1 MGLRGRRD
9 ILDANVSYDMQRL
22 FDPYNF
28 DHIPEE
34 ERLKIFKQRD
44 LPHIK
49 HYKAAVK
56 IFGGPPCRK
65 RVIVAPPMETPL
77 KHRLGL
83 YHNVFVPPAAPVL
96 NGSLKPLGQAVKE
109 PTAEEKAR
117 AAEDEKVAKYKSWIG
132 ERKKLRNDLDHIGL
146 NEEFLARKPDKTEL
160 EKRVQANF
168 KAVRLWQP
176 EPPTPPEVSLPPK
189 PLPEVPT
196 MVVPPPDG
204 LQLLD
209 KFLTLNRMRLMDL
222 FLLADKDKSWSISR
236 EELLNAVTSV
246 SHQQNVWGNILV

>member
-1 MGLRGRRD
+1 MAPTGRRD
-9 ILDANVSYDMQRL
+9 LLDADISYDMQRL

-28 DHIPEE
+28 DHISEE
-34 ERLKIFKQRD
+34 DRLKLFKQRN

-56 IFGGPPCRK
+56 IFGGPPR
-65 RVIVAPPMETPL
+65 RTRAIVAPPMETPL

-83 YHNVFVPPAAPVL
+83 YHNQFVPPAAPVL
-96 NGSLKPLGQAVKE
+96 NGSLKPLGEAVKQ
-109 PTAEEKAR
+109 PSAEEKAQ
-117 AAEDEKVAKYKSWIG
+117 AEEDEKVAKYKSWIG
-132 ERKKLRNDLDHIGL
+132 ERKKLRNDLENIGL
-146 NEEFLARKPDKTEL
+146 NEEFLARKPNKTEL
-160 EKRVQANF
+160 EKRVQSNF

-176 EPPTPPEVSLPPK
+176 EPPTPPEASPSPK

-236 EELLNAVTSV
+236 EELLNAVSTV
-246 SHQQNVWGNILV
+246 SL

>member
-1 MGLRGRRD
+1 MSPRGRRD
-9 ILDANVSYDMQRL
+9 LLDADISYDMQRL

-28 DHIPEE
+28 DHISEE
-34 ERLKIFKQRD
+34 DRLKLFKQRN

-56 IFGGPPCRK
+56 IFGGPPR
-65 RVIVAPPMETPL
+65 RTRAIVAPPMETPL

-83 YHNVFVPPAAPVL
+83 YHNQFVPPAAPVL
-96 NGSLKPLGQAVKE
+96 NGSLKPLGEAVKQ
-109 PTAEEKAR
+109 PSAEEKAQ
-117 AAEDEKVAKYKSWIG
+117 AEEDEKVAKYKSWIG
-132 ERKKLRNDLDHIGL
+132 ERKKLRNDLENIGL
-146 NEEFLARKPDKTEL
+146 NEEFLARKPNKTEL
-160 EKRVQANF
+160 EKRVQSNF

-176 EPPTPPEVSLPPK
+176 EPPTPPEVSPSPK

-236 EELLNAVTSV
+236 EELLNAVSTV
-246 SHQQNVWGNILV
+246 SL